1 MTTKD
6 TDKFLIPGLQIT
18 EVLTSEVEIFKKIG
32 IIFNA

>member
-18 EVLTSEVEIFKKIG
+18 EVLTSELDIFL
-32 IIFNA
+32 NNRDNL